1 MTDVLP
7 IAGADALLLDEFG
20 DELLGSGLI
29 NSLGLVSALLLV
41 QEQSAQGFPTLS
53 PAKLAL
59 DALSMDLLNL
69 EPALASLSS
78 SVPAGLLSSLE
89 GEAEALP
96 WSDLLGQA
104 QTLVNE
110 LVAGVSSQDGLPLE
124 ALGLESLTTLLDDLQ
139 VLDAQLPDALDI
151 TSLAGVSGVLAGLTD
166 GQLPLNALDGLV
178 PHAAEM
184 ASPVLDQESGLG
196 VVDVLTST
204 VSGGVPGVST
214 ESPVVN
220 APETL
225 APVTAPVQ
233 EVVAGVLPPVEN
245 LVGLVPGVVAP
256 VVDGVVE
263 VLDQTTDVV
272 ETVVGAVDGV
282 TDLLGN
288 VVEDLLTS
296 PGDLP
301 ETLVDGVEQ
310 VVGVVEDVV
319 GETTELVGDV
329 VDVVGEVVTGTV
341 DNLLDAL
348 GSTGGLGDAGGLLEP
363 VTDLLSGGGLG
374 DAGGLLEP
382 MTDLL
387 SGGGLG
393 DAGSLLE
400 PVTDLLSG
408 GGLGDAG
415 SLLEP
420 VTDLLSGGGLGDAG
434 SLLEPVTD
442 LLSGGG
448 LGDAGS
454 LLEPVTDLLSGGV
467 DASLIDTLSGVVEQ
481 PQSLLDGLT
490 DLGSVT
496 DVVTDLA
503 SDLPVVGDV
512 VSELPLV
519 SDLTGGTLPLVQAP
533 TDEEGGALL
542 GGLLG

>member
-78 SVPAGLLSSLE
+78 SVPAGLLSSLQ

-124 ALGLESLTTLLDDLQ
+124 ALGLESLTMLLDDLQ

-166 GQLPLNALDGLV
+166 GQLPLNALDGVV
-178 PHAAEM
+178 PHAAEV

-196 VVDVLTST
+196 VEDVLTST
-204 VSGGVPGVST
+204 VSGVST
-214 ESPVVN
+214 EPPVVN

-348 GSTGGLGDAGGLLEP
+348 GSTGGLGDAGSVLEP

-374 DAGGLLEP
+374 D
-382 MTDLL
+382 T
-387 SGGGLG
+387 
-393 DAGSLLE
+393 GSVLE

-408 GGLGDAG
+408 GGLGDTG
-415 SLLEP
+415 SVLEP
-420 VTDLLSGGGLGDAG
+420 VTDLLSGGGLGDTG
-434 SLLEPVTD
+434 SVLEPVTD

-448 LGDAGS
+448 
-454 LLEPVTDLLSGGV
+454 
-467 DASLIDTLSGVVEQ
+467 DASLIDALSGVVEQ

>member
-78 SVPAGLLSSLE
+78 SLPPGLLSALQ
-89 GEAEALP
+89 GEAETLP

-166 GQLPLNALDGLV
+166 GQLTLDALDGVV
-178 PHAAEM
+178 PHAAEV

-204 VSGGVPGVST
+204 VSGVST

-310 VVGVVEDVV
+310 VVGVVEDVL

-363 VTDLLSGGGLG
+363 V
-374 DAGGLLEP
+374 
-382 MTDLL
+382 TDLL

>member
-1 MTDVLP
+1 MVMSMTDVLP

-59 DALSMDLLNL
+59 DALSLDLLNL

-78 SVPAGLLSSLE
+78 SVPPGLLSALQ
-89 GEAEALP
+89 GEAETLP

-151 TSLAGVSGVLAGLTD
+151 TSLSGVSGVLAGLTD
-166 GQLPLNALDGLV
+166 GQLPLDGLV
-178 PHAAEM
+178 PHAAEV

-196 VVDVLTST
+196 VLDVLTST
-204 VSGGVPGVST
+204 VSGGVPGLST
-214 ESPVVN
+214 GEPGGSPVVN

-233 EVVAGVLPPVEN
+233 DAVAGVLPPVEN
-245 LVGLVPGVVAP
+245 LVSLVPGVVAP

-310 VVGVVEDVV
+310 VVGVVEDVL

-329 VDVVGEVVTGTV
+329 VDVVGDVVTGTV
-341 DNLLDAL
+341 DNLLDVL
-348 GSTGGLGDAGGLLEP
+348 GSTDGLGDAG
-363 VTDLLSGGGLG
+363 DLLS
-374 DAGGLLEP
+374 
-382 MTDLL
+382 
-387 SGGGLG
+387 
-393 DAGSLLE
+393 

-442 LLSGGG
+442 LLSGGD

-454 LLEPVTDLLSGGV
+454 LLEPVTDLLSGGE
-467 DASLIDTLSGVVEQ
+467 DASLIDTLTGVVEE

-512 VSELPLV
+512 VSGLPLV

-533 TDEEGGALL
+533 SDEEGGGLL

>member
-1 MTDVLP
+1 MTTDILP
-7 IAGADALLLDEFG
+7 IAGADTSLLDEFG
-20 DELLGSGLI
+20 DELLGSNLI

-53 PAKLAL
+53 PVKLAL

-69 EPALASLSS
+69 EPSLASLSS
-78 SVPAGLLSSLE
+78 GVPTELLSSLL

-104 QTLVNE
+104 QALADE
-110 LVAGVSSQDGLPLE
+110 LLASVSSQDGLALE

-139 VLDAQLPDALDI
+139 VLDTHLPDALNI

-166 GQLPLNALDGLV
+166 GHLPLAAQDALV
-178 PHAAEM
+178 PHAAEV

-196 VVDVLTST
+196 EVDVLTST
-204 VSGGVPGVST
+204 VSGGVPGVLTDELGGS
-214 ESPVVN
+214 SVVN

-225 APVTAPVQ
+225 APVTAPVLD
-233 EVVAGVLPPVEN
+233 VVSGVLPPVEN
-245 LVGLVPGVVAP
+245 LVSLVPGVVAP

-272 ETVVGAVDGV
+272 ETVVGAVAGV

-301 ETLVDGVEQ
+301 ETLVDGVGQ

-329 VDVVGEVVTGTV
+329 VDVVGDVVTGTV
-341 DNLLDAL
+341 DNLLDVL
-348 GSTGGLGDAGGLLEP
+348 GSTD
-363 VTDLLSGGGLG
+363 
-374 DAGGLLEP
+374 
-382 MTDLL
+382 
-387 SGGGLG
+387 GLG

-454 LLEPVTDLLSGGV
+454 LLEPVTDLLSGGE
-467 DASLIDTLSGVVEQ
+467 DTSLIDTLTGVVEQ
-481 PQSLLDGLT
+481 PQSLLDGVT

-496 DVVTDLA
+496 DVVEDLA

-533 TDEEGGALL
+533 SDDEGGGLL